1 MPDKDLNALLDD
13 LRQAVAS
20 SNELTAQQ
28 RERMKALEAQIHLR
42 LDDSRPGPD
51 EDPVHAVRA
60 YIDEFQ
66 RSHPTLTLTLG
77 RILDALNKMGI

>member
-1 MPDKDLNALLDD
+1 MPDNDLDALLVE
-13 LRQAVAS
+13 LRQAVATS
-20 SNELTAQQ
+20 RELTPEQRAQ
-28 RERMKALEAQIHLR
+28 MKSLEQQIHLR
-42 LDDSRPGPD
+42 LDESQPGPE
-51 EDPVHAVRA
+51 EDPVEAVRS